1 MGKKKIS
8 FWLSMGYKEF
18 ILKKATI
25 LLSKP

>member
-1 MGKKKIS
+1 MGKKKNY
-8 FWLSMGYKEF
+8 FWLSMRYKEF